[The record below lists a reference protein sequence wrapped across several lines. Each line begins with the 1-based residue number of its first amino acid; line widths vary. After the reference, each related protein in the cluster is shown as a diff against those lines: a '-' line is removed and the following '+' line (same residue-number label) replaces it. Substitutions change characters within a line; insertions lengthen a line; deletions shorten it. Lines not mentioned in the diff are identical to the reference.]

1 MNEHPERD
9 PRSGAHKMSGF
20 SARVA
25 GTGPV
30 PSGSRPMV
38 REMERPRTE
47 SYGELWRRA
56 NNRLSR
62 F

>member
-1 MNEHPERD
+1 VNEQ
-9 PRSGAHKMSGF
+9 SNGAQRPSPHKMSSF
-20 SARVA
+20 STRVA
-25 GTGPV
+25 GVDQV
-30 PSGSRPMV
+30 PSGTRPMV

>member
-1 MNEHPERD
+1 MNEHPERAE
-9 PRSGAHKMSGF
+9 RSSPQKMSPF
-20 SARVA
+20 STRVA
-25 GTGPV
+25 GVGPP

>member
-1 MNEHPERD
+1 MNEQHER
-9 PRSGAHKMSGF
+9 AHRQGPTKMSPF
-20 SARVA
+20 STRVA
-25 GTGPV
+25 GTGPT
-30 PSGSRPMV
+30 PSGSRPFV

-56 NNRLSR
+56 NKRLSR

>member
-1 MNEHPERD
+1 MNQHPDRAQR
-9 PRSGAHKMSGF
+9 PSPLKMSTF
-20 SARVA
+20 STRVA
-25 GTGPV
+25 GVGPT
-30 PSGSRPMV
+30 PSGSRPLV